1 MRYHLELLSRPAG
14 LPVHFLVQWL
24 LLFKLAGLCSMT
36 EKPCAFGEHTHTIK
50 KRRKGK
56 TLAHTCISQRTRI
69 CTNSLVCILHANWC
83 PQAPCTTVCGCDPS
97 ASTPPPPKRAPG
109 VKNRPL
115 AWKVNR
121 ALCLWR
127 RRSGEIKRIQRRPQ
141 QLSCA
146 FMFWL
151 VTRRLREPSGRNK
164 SPPLPQTE
172 AWFCT
177 TVYHS
182 YYTRKMQ
189 RTLHTSDPT
198 RRSYLFH
205 YASFVSSASVTV
217 DIFFPALLW
226 LLSATS
232 WTRYWFMCFFALF
245 IPDCVEYIGVD
256 LIVYICCTVFFVFFL
271 WLT

>member
-1 MRYHLELLSRPAG
+1 MFNDREAMCL
-14 LPVHFLVQWL
+14 WW
-24 LLFKLAGLCSMT
+24 
-36 EKPCAFGEHTHTIK
+36 THTRLKTK
-50 KRRKGK
+50 KRKNTRSHLHF
-56 TLAHTCISQRTRI
+56 TAHTYMHKQSCVYITRK
-69 CTNSLVCILHANWC
+69 LVSTGSVHHRMWLRPLRLH
-83 PQAPCTTVCGCDPS
+83 
-97 ASTPPPPKRAPG
+97 PPKRAPG

-226 LLSATS
+226 FLSAFLP
-232 WTRYWFMCFFALF
+232 RHE
-245 IPDCVEYIGVD
+245 PDIDSCAFLPFLY
-256 LIVYICCTVFFVFFL
+256 LIV
-271 WLT
+271 